1 MIRHLTQV
9 VGQTGRRIQ
18 CTEFHNGRKEN
29 ESMMICED
37 KVQYGWDG
45 DDGIGDRLIQ
55 QIIDG
60 SKTATYA
67 PKIAY
72 LPGELEWTY
81 SLVGKV
87 CTVTDKVGTPRCNVH
102 QLEVFETTFGNPDPR
117 LVKGEGD
124 GDDVQKFK
132 TDHMRAWNGMATKGV
147 PLTDDT
153 ILIVELFK
161 LVED

>member
-1 MIRHLTQV
+1 MV
-9 VGQTGRRIQ
+9 VYG
-18 CTEFHNGRKEN
+18 
-29 ESMMICED
+29 D

-45 DDGIGDRLIQ
+45 DGGIGDRLIQ
-55 QIIDG
+55 QIIEG
-60 SKTATYA
+60 TKTATCA
-67 PKIAY
+67 PKISY
-72 LPGELEWTY
+72 IPGELEWPY

-87 CTVTDKVGTPRCNVH
+87 CTVTDKFDTPRCNVR

-132 TDHMRAWNGMATKGV
+132 TDHMRAWNGMANEGV
-147 PLTDDT
+147 PITDDT
-153 ILIVELFK
+153 ILIVELFE